1 MFDQKPHWSV
11 ERNLTGDGWIR
22 LVATSAGTCAVAC
35 DRLGNPL
42 TWDGEPV
49 YHPETVQEGLFD
61 RAAFE
66 QMAGQTALDT

>member
-1 MFDQKPHWSV
+1 MWNGIWPVTARYVSS
-11 ERNLTGDGWIR
+11 L
-22 LVATSAGTCAVAC
+22 TSAGTCAVAC

-61 RAAFE
+61 PAAFE